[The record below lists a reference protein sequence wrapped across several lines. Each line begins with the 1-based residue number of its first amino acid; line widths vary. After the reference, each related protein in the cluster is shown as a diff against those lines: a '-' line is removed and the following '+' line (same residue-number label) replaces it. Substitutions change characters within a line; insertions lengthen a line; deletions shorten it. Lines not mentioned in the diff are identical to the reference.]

1 MLNGVTAVY
10 LDDQNRKDQEKRQKA
25 LFKVLPKKEFY
36 ESVLNLDG

>member
-10 LDDQNRKDQEKRQKA
+10 LDDQNRKRQKA
-25 LFKVLPKKEFY
+25 LFMVLPKKEFY